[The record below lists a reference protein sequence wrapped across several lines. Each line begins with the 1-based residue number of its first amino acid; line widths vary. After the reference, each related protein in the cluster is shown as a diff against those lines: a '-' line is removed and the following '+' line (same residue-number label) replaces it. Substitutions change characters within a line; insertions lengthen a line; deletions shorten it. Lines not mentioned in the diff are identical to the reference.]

1 MKYDEDLIDELMRLV
16 AADIEIGESADVYR
30 DERFLAWLAE
40 DLRAGLSGE
49 ERVKDSL
56 DASAFGRRIAAR
68 IAARRAEKK
77 LPRRELRQRSASSVA
92 SASESLLL
100 AAREGCATLL
110 DLAVA
115 AGVGRELWE
124 EPCEEWLNLPDD
136 IVPSERYVA
145 LRVAGDSMSP
155 VLEPRDVILIK
166 LGSQPAIDELVVA
179 HIPEQGYVVKYVS
192 AIRENR
198 IELSSFNH
206 EYGSTLIPRSNHAIL
221 GTVLARFRRE

>member
-16 AADIEIGESADVYR
+16 AADIEIGESADAYR
-30 DERFLAWLAE
+30 GEQFLAWLAE
-40 DLRAGLSGE
+40 DLRGGLNAE
-49 ERVKDSL
+49 ERVKDEL
-56 DASAFGRRIAAR
+56 DASAFGRRISAG

-77 LPRRELRQRSASSVA
+77 LPRRALRQRPASSVA
-92 SASESLLL
+92 ICSESLLQ

-110 DLAVA
+110 DLSVA

-124 EPCEEWLNLPDD
+124 EPCDEWLELPDD
-136 IVPSERYVA
+136 ILPSERYVA

-155 VLEPRDVILIK
+155 VLHPRDVILIK

-179 HIPEQGYVVKYVS
+179 HIPEHGYVVKYVS
-192 AIRENR
+192 AMKENR

-206 EYGSTLIPRSNHAIL
+206 EYGPAAIPRSNHAIL
-221 GTVLARFRRE
+221 GTVLARFHRE